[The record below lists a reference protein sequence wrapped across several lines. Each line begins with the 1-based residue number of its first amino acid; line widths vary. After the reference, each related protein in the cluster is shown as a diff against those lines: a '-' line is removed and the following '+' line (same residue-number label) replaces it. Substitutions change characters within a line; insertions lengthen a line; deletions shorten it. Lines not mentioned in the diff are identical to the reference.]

1 MFKLTKRQGFTLIEL
16 LVTIAIIAL
25 LAVLLLPA
33 ISRLK
38 GRGTAVKFQSNL
50 RTAATALLCY
60 AADHDGTFP
69 RFRTGINYH
78 WLWAASDYLGEDF
91 TSAKPDVIRKSVLHD
106 PSDNTVSTAANNLPV
121 RNVAINGAVY
131 DITQGGVVSE
141 QAAKPIGV
149 TNRKLASIERPSQL
163 MMLGG
168 GPSAK
173 YNSNHWGNTSIYA
186 SETIDWTQCQ
196 RYPEGLY
203 FAFVDGHVELKT
215 LDWVQYE
222 YKYNGIN
229 NMYRSAFFD
238 WNATNPVP
246 LVHPSP

>member
-1 MFKLTKRQGFTLIEL
+1 MFRLRKRRGFTLVEL
-16 LVTIAIIAL
+16 LVTIAIIAILAAL
-25 LAVLLLPA
+25 LFPA
-33 ISRLK
+33 IGRMK
-38 GRGTAVKFQSNL
+38 GRATAVKFQSNL
-50 RTAATALLCY
+50 RTTAAALLCY
-60 AADHDGTFP
+60 AADHDGRFP

-91 TSAKPDVIRKSVLHD
+91 TSANPDVIRKSVLHD
-106 PSDNTVSTAANNLPV
+106 PSDNTVSAAANNGPV

-131 DITQGGVVSE
+131 DITMGGSLIE
-141 QAAKPIGV
+141 HAETPIGV
-149 TNRKLASIERPSQL
+149 TNRKLASIERPSHL

-173 YNSNHWGNTSIYA
+173 YGSNHWGNTSIYA

-215 LDWVQYE
+215 LAWVQYE
-222 YKYNGIN
+222 YKKTNLYS
-229 NMYRSAFFD
+229 SAFFD